1 MSRHVQSRLSTFR
14 VITIRVCTMAKPEKM
29 APATK

>member
-1 MSRHVQSRLSTFR
+1 MVMTCSIPRIFR
-14 VITIRVCTMAKPEKM
+14 AGIISVTTMAKPEKM